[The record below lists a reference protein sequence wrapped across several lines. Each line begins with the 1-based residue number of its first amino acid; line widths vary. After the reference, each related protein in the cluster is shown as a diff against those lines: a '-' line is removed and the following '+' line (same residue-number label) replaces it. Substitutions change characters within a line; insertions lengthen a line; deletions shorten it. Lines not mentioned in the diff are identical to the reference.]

1 MNDGIY
7 TSAVHGHYSD
17 VIMSSMAFHITS
29 LATVYPTVDSGADQ
43 RKHQS
48 SASLAFVWGIHRWP
62 VNSPHKWPVTR
73 KMFPFDDVIMSY
85 GWSVLVEQR
94 ICLNKETRFIG
105 VSCFYQWTQFLVCV
119 CCSYGTITKISL
131 YDPYRMPHFP
141 NRPDPTQW
149 NGFPSRCWSGTLA
162 KETEAYTMTKSC
174 ASNII
179 SSSTII
185 DLVSIV
191 WLFVIVVLWGKSPI
205 SFLTDMPLLNCDWWT
220 CCGLVS
226 RSDDAGW
233 WNWGTRKCNICLKRL
248 APMIE
253 G

>member
-1 MNDGIY
+1 MVIVTLIYEWRYIYKCSTWPLQWRHNELDGVSY
-7 TSAVHGHYSD
+7 HQPCDCLPNRLFRCRSK
-17 VIMSSMAFHITS
+17 
-29 LATVYPTVDSGADQ
+29 
-43 RKHQS
+43 KHQS
-48 SASLAFVWGIHRWP
+48 SASLVFVWGIHRWP

-119 CCSYGTITKISL
+119 CYPYGTITKISL

-179 SSSTII
+179 SLIYYHWFGEYCLIVYNCCFVRGKSYVLPNRHATPELW
-185 DLVSIV
+185 LVD
-191 WLFVIVVLWGKSPI
+191 VLWARFSVRWRRVVKLRHAEMQYMS
-205 SFLTDMPLLNCDWWT
+205 
-220 CCGLVS
+220 
-226 RSDDAGW
+226 
-233 WNWGTRKCNICLKRL
+233 
-248 APMIE
+248 
-253 G
+253 